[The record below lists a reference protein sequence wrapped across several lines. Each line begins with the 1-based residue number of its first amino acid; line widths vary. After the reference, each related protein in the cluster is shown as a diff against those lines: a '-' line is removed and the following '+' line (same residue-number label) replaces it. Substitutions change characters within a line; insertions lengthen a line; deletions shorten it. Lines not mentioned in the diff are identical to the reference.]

1 MRKLKEIWQTI
12 KKVYKN
18 KWVRFI
24 FVTILYILWV
34 IWLGNFWFLFGIP
47 IIYDIYISKKVNWT
61 FWKKRGKKPSKL
73 VEWIDAIIF
82 AVVAAT
88 FIRTFFIEAFTIP
101 TSSME
106 KTLLVGDYLFVSKV
120 SYGPR
125 IPITP
130 LSFPF
135 VHHTLPFSET
145 AKSFVD
151 WIQWPYKRL
160 AGFGKVERNDMVVF
174 NFPEGDTVALKR
186 QSESYYA
193 LCRQY
198 GRNRVWNDKLTF
210 GDIIYRPLD
219 KKENYIKRCVALP
232 GDKIEIRHTQV
243 YINDKP
249 QENFPYLQKNYEVVT
264 NGIPLNTR
272 NLERLGISQ
281 EDIQTAL
288 QFQYSVY
295 DSITKTNYIHY
306 ILPLTQENVK
316 IIKSY
321 PNVVSVTVAEIKER
335 EDVFP
340 QDSTIS
346 YNRDNF
352 GPLVVPAKGQT
363 VKLSMKNL
371 PIYRRI
377 IEVYEKN
384 KLEIKDNKIY
394 INGKETDSYTF
405 KMDYYFMMGDNRHNS
420 QDSRFWGFVPEDHIV
435 GKPIFIWL
443 SLDKDKPFPKNIR
456 WERMFRIPKK

>member
-1 MRKLKEIWQTI
+1 MKKIKEFL
-12 KKVYKN
+12 KN
-18 KWVRFI
+18 KWFRFSFATSI
-24 FVTILYILWV
+24 FILWV
-34 IWLGNFWFLFGIP
+34 IWIGNFWLLLGLP
-47 IIYDIYISKKVNWT
+47 IFYDIYISKKVNWT
-61 FWKKRGKKPSKL
+61 FWKKRGKKPSKI

-88 FIRTFFIEAFTIP
+88 LIRTFFIEAFTIP

-135 VHHTLPFSET
+135 VHHTMPFSET
-145 AKSFVD
+145 AKSFVE

-186 QSESYYA
+186 QAESYYD
-193 LCRQY
+193 LCRRY
-198 GRNRVWNDKLTF
+198 GRNRVWNDKLNF
-210 GDIIYRPLD
+210 GDIIYRPVD
-219 KKENYIKRCVALP
+219 KKENYIKRCVAIP

-243 YINDKP
+243 YINDKK
-249 QENFPYLQKNYEVVT
+249 QEHFPFVQYNYEIIT

-272 NLERLGISQ
+272 NLERLNISQ
-281 EDIQTAL
+281 EDIQFCL
-288 QFQYSVY
+288 MSQYQVY
-295 DSITKTNYIHY
+295 DSITKTTTIHY
-306 ILPLTQENVK
+306 YLPLTEEKAQA
-316 IIKSY
+316 IRSY
-321 PNVVSVTVAEIKER
+321 PNVLSVNIAEIKER

-352 GPLVVPAKGQT
+352 GPIIVPAKGQKIALT
-363 VKLSMKNL
+363 LKNL
-371 PIYRRI
+371 PVYR
-377 IEVYEKN
+377 
-384 KLEIKDNKIY
+384 
-394 INGKETDSYTF
+394 
-405 KMDYYFMMGDNRHNS
+405 
-420 QDSRFWGFVPEDHIV
+420 
-435 GKPIFIWL
+435 
-443 SLDKDKPFPKNIR
+443 
-456 WERMFRIPKK
+456 

>member
-1 MRKLKEIWQTI
+1 MNKLKAFL
-12 KKVYKN
+12 KN
-18 KWVRFI
+18 KWFRFGLATTI
-24 FVTILYILWV
+24 FILWV
-34 IWLGNFWFLFGIP
+34 IWIGNFWLLLGLP
-47 IIYDIYISKKVNWT
+47 IFYDIYISKKVNWT

-88 FIRTFFIEAFTIP
+88 LIRTFFLEAFTIP

-125 IPITP
+125 IPNTP

-135 VHHTLPFSET
+135 VHHTMPFSET
-145 AKSFVD
+145 AKSFVE

-186 QSESYYA
+186 QAESYYD
-193 LCRQY
+193 LCRRY
-198 GRNRVWNDKLTF
+198 GRNRVWNDKLNF
-210 GDIIYRPLD
+210 GDIIYRPVD
-219 KKENYIKRCVALP
+219 KKENYIKRCVAIP
-232 GDKIEIRHTQV
+232 GDKIEVRHTQV
-243 YINDKP
+243 FINDKKQEHFP
-249 QENFPYLQKNYEVVT
+249 QMQYNYEIIT

-281 EDIQTAL
+281 EDIQFGL
-288 QFQYSVY
+288 MNQYLLY
-295 DSITKTNYIHY
+295 DSLTKTSTIHY
-306 ILPLTQENVK
+306 YLPLTEEKAQT
-316 IIKSY
+316 IRAY
-321 PNVVSVTVAEIKER
+321 PNVISVKIAEITDR

-352 GPLVVPAKGQT
+352 GPIYVPAKGQT
-363 VKLSMKNL
+363 MEINLKNL

-384 KLEIKDNKIY
+384 KLEVKDEKIY
-394 INGKETDSYTF
+394 INGKEAHSYTF

-435 GKPIFIWL
+435 GKPVFIWL
-443 SLDKDKPFPKNIR
+443 SLDKDKSFPSNIR
-456 WERMFRIPKK
+456 WSRMFRIVSKSW

>member
-1 MRKLKEIWQTI
+1 MNKI
-12 KKVYKN
+12 KAFLKN
-18 KWVRFI
+18 KWFRFSLASI
-24 FVTILYILWV
+24 IYILWV
-34 IWLGNFWFLFGIP
+34 IWIGNYWLLLGLP
-47 IIYDIYISKKVNWT
+47 IIYDVYISKKVNWT

-73 VEWIDAIIF
+73 IEWIDAIIF

-88 FIRTFFIEAFTIP
+88 LIRTFFIEAYTIP

-125 IPITP
+125 IPMTP

-135 VHHTLPFSET
+135 VHHTMPFSET
-145 AKSFVD
+145 AKSFVE

-160 AGFGKVERNDMVVF
+160 KGFGKVQRNDMVVF

-186 QSESYYA
+186 QAESYYD
-193 LCRQY
+193 LCRRY
-198 GRNRVWNDKLTF
+198 GRNRVWTDKITF
-210 GDIIYRPLD
+210 GDIIYRPID
-219 KKENYIKRCVALP
+219 KKENYIKRCVAIP
-232 GDKIEIRHTQV
+232 GDKIEIRHAQV
-243 YINDKP
+243 YINDKK
-249 QENFPYLQKNYEVVT
+249 QEHFPYMQYNYEIVT

-272 NLERLGISQ
+272 NLERLGVSQ
-281 EDIQTAL
+281 EDIQFCLMT
-288 QFQYSVY
+288 QYQVY
-295 DSITKTNYIHY
+295 DSITQTNTIHY
-306 ILPLTQENVK
+306 ILPLTEENAN
-316 IIKSY
+316 IIRSY
-321 PNVVSVTVAEIKER
+321 PNILSVKIAEIKER

-352 GPLVVPAKGQT
+352 GPIYVPAKGQT
-363 VKLSMKNL
+363 ININLKNL

-384 KLEIKDNKIY
+384 KLEIKDGKIY
-394 INGKETDSYTF
+394 INDKETTTYTF
-405 KMDYYFMMGDNRHNS
+405 QMDYYFMMGDNRHNS

-435 GKPIFIWL
+435 GKPVFIWL
-443 SLDKDKPFPKNIR
+443 SLDKDKSFPSNIR
-456 WERMFRIPKK
+456 WKRMFKIVGN